1 MFRNLPG
8 STKPSVSIDFTTGK
22 LFLRATSKHLGK
34 IRELLAEMGEPIY
47 QGQNANSKG
56 NTRVIQF
63 LGDTDAL
70 VRQVEAIWPRI
81 RSNRIQI
88 ITPADAE
95 MVPPRG
101 DTQPSESPKE
111 KVLEGEQDVSDAS
124 RNGVKVP
131 FANQPQSQPSQ
142 DTLGGSRIDRREG
155 PLKYDALIHSDERN
169 VTRLVS
175 QTETT
180 RSPVPKSAPRK
191 EIVSES
197 NESDGA
203 LPPVF
208 LVPGQSRITITS
220 DDEKALDRLESIL
233 RAMAVNSGVA
243 TGQSNFA
250 VFLLRNMGAS
260 DTKILL
266 DQLLTFYGA
275 QSAKRCSGSFP

>member
-1 MFRNLPG
+1 MGQNPGPDIHHNQNNNSLVIFATEQQHIQFRDAIDQLEGDPRELEVFQLVANDPWVIEQAINGMFRNLPG
-8 STKPSVSIDFTTGK
+8 STKPSVSTDFTTGK

-47 QGQNANSKG
+47 QGQNANSEG

-70 VRQVEAIWPRI
+70 ARQVEAIWPRI

-131 FANQPQSQPSQ
+131 FAHQPQSQPSQ
-142 DTLGGSRIDRREG
+142 DALGGSRTDRREG
-155 PLKYDALIHSDERN
+155 PLKYDALIHSDEMN

-197 NESDGA
+197 NESDDP

-208 LVPGQSRITITS
+208 LVPGQSRITIT
-220 DDEKALDRLESIL
+220 
-233 RAMAVNSGVA
+233 
-243 TGQSNFA
+243 
-250 VFLLRNMGAS
+250 
-260 DTKILL
+260 
-266 DQLLTFYGA
+266 
-275 QSAKRCSGSFP
+275 

>member
-1 MFRNLPG
+1 MEYRNLPG

-47 QGQNANSKG
+47 QGQNANSEG

-70 VRQVEAIWPRI
+70 ARQVEAIWPRI

-95 MVPPRG
+95 MVPSRG
-101 DTQPSESPKE
+101 GTQPTESPKE
-111 KVLEGEQDVSDAS
+111 KVLEGEQDASDAS

-131 FANQPQSQPSQ
+131 FANQPQSRPNQ
-142 DTLGGSRIDRREG
+142 DTLGGSRIDRREA
-155 PLKYDALIHSDERN
+155 PLKDDALIHSDEMN
-169 VTRLVS
+169 VTMLVS

-197 NESDGA
+197 NESDDA

-208 LVPGQSRITITS
+208 LVPGQSRITI
-220 DDEKALDRLESIL
+220 I
-233 RAMAVNSGVA
+233 
-243 TGQSNFA
+243 
-250 VFLLRNMGAS
+250 
-260 DTKILL
+260 
-266 DQLLTFYGA
+266 
-275 QSAKRCSGSFP
+275 